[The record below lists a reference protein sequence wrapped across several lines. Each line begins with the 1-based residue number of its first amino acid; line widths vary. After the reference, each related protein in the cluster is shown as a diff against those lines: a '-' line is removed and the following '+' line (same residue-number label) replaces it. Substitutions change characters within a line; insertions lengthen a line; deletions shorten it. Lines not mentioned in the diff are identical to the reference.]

1 MLVTFKNTGMIKE
14 ADIRLDGLT
23 MIAGENDTGKSTI
36 AKLLYCI
43 IKTFNRAEEY
53 GKTYIERKIKNL
65 IEDYSDTFRKKPD
78 NAAAE
83 MAKNTFNQIE
93 RHAME
98 LLNVADDKNEEKEK
112 IKANISASVNDF
124 MNAIKRIS
132 DIEIDI
138 QKMANQILDII
149 ASKQEKDDIYK
160 RSFQSFIISAFSDEI
175 VNKYSRNQ
183 KYFVTGKEG
192 KKTIFEIS
200 GTHGAADLRLNDK
213 LYFQDATFI
222 ESPILLNLSAAITSS
237 RTILDIK
244 GDTKKK
250 VELLGKAY
258 VAQYVK
264 DFILKLTDK
273 KMEGMDSVI
282 IDNIRQIIN
291 GNFYYDQI
299 EKEFILERG
308 NKIFKGLSIAS
319 GIMLLGSISILY
331 QGGFLNKK
339 TLLIIDEPENHI
351 HPQWLIRLAEVL
363 VKLVKQG
370 IPILLIS
377 HSPYLIEAVKLYS
390 DKFLEKGKKTF
401 YLSKKKSN
409 TFVSSISDVS
419 HDLSPIYNIL
429 AQPYRK
435 LDRFKAKN
443 ILG

>member
-23 MIAGENDTGKSTI
+23 VIAGENDTGKSTI
-36 AKLLYCI
+36 AKLLFCI

-53 GKTYIERKIKNL
+53 GKSTIERKIKNL
-65 IEDYSDTFRKKPD
+65 IEDYYDTFRKKAD

-93 RHAME
+93 NHAIQ
-98 LLNVADDKNEEKEK
+98 LLNIAEDKIEEKEK
-112 IKANISASVNDF
+112 IKANISNSVNEF
-124 MNAIKRIS
+124 MNASKRIS

-138 QKMANQILDII
+138 QKIADQILDII
-149 ASKQEKDDIYK
+149 ASKQEKEDVFK
-160 RSFQSFIISAFSDEI
+160 RSFQSFILSAFSDEI
-175 VNKYSRNQ
+175 VNKYDRNQ
-183 KYFVTGKEG
+183 KYFITGKQG
-192 KKTIFEIS
+192 KNIIFEIS
-200 GTHGAADLRLNDK
+200 GTYGTADLRLNDK
-213 LYFQDATFI
+213 LYFQDVTFI

-237 RTILDIK
+237 KTMLDIK

-250 VELLGKAY
+250 VELLEKAY

-264 DFILKLTDK
+264 DFILKLTDR
-273 KMEGMDSVI
+273 KMEGMDSGI
-282 IDNIRQIIN
+282 IGDIRQIIN

-363 VKLVKQG
+363 VKLVKEG

-390 DKFLEKGKKTF
+390 DHYLKDSQRAF
-401 YLSKKKSN
+401 YLSEKKIDKFESYVSN
-409 TFVSSISDVS
+409 VT
-419 HDLSPIYNIL
+419 HDISPIFEIL
-429 AQPYRK
+429 AKPFDK
-435 LDRFKAKN
+435 LELLQLKDTV
-443 ILG
+443 